1 MKLLIAALGLA
12 CILTGCFAT
21 AGDLEGAV
29 ADITG
34 RIDVVARDAQQSSEA
49 AREAWKRGEIT
60 YAEMQQR
67 LQDVRAAT
75 LDQSKEI
82 TREVIDG
89 VKETIATRP
98 EVIAD
103 GAADVSRTMIPGPF
117 GEILALLI
125 ASGGTYLAASKRAQA
140 EASRMSME
148 RDIARMERGEPVGH
162 KRKTQ

>member
-1 MKLLIAALGLA
+1 MRYLIPIALGVV

-21 AGDLEGAV
+21 TGDLEGAV

-34 RIDVVARDAQQSSEA
+34 RIDVVARDAQQSADA

-60 YAEMQQR
+60 YAELQQR

-75 LDQSKEI
+75 LDQSKVI

-98 EVIAD
+98 EVVAD
-103 GAADVSRTMIPGPF
+103 TAADVSRTMIPGPF
-117 GEILALLI
+117 GEILALLL
-125 ASGGTYLAASKRAQA
+125 ASGGTYLAASKRAQN
-140 EASRMSME
+140 EAQRMSME
-148 RDIARMERGEPVGH
+148 RDMARMERGEPVGKG
-162 KRKTQ
+162 KR

>member
-1 MKLLIAALGLA
+1 MRLLIAALGVA

-21 AGDLEGAV
+21 TGDLEGAV

-34 RIDVVARDAQQSSEA
+34 RIDVVARDAQQSAEA

-67 LQDVRAAT
+67 LQDIRAAT
-75 LDQSKEI
+75 LDSSKAI

-98 EVIAD
+98 EVVAQAGAD
-103 GAADVSRTMIPGPF
+103 ALGQVIPGVP
-117 GEILALLI
+117 GELLALV
-125 ASGGTYLAASKRAQA
+125 GTGLATYFAASRKAKKDAEDAVWDARYERKEEQLAKA
-140 EASRMSME
+140 EA
-148 RDIARMERGEPVGH
+148 G
-162 KRKTQ
+162 RK